1 MMILVDDSFYI
12 ALASALSYVLLRFV
26 LSNEPVLLRM
36 ARKDAFA
43 RAVRSEI
50 FKGQRTICA

>member
-1 MMILVDDSFYI
+1 MILVDDSFYI